1 MEKSPLRMP
10 FFPHLTVTSNSEKR
24 ELLSKFLTLDSDDFL
39 TYLYPLLSE
48 TQWDRVKEEY
58 IQTLIIYGV
67 YNKDEPINQLICDT
81 ATDTDN
87 LNMIVQAEKG
97 GILQVYTYG
106 APKDNRFIFVRV
118 DEEEVKSISKELGG
132 SAVVVRFLVI

>member
-1 MEKSPLRMP
+1 MP

-24 ELLSKFLTLDSDDFL
+24 ELLSKFITLDSDDFL

-67 YNKDEPINQLICDT
+67 YNKDEAINQLICDT

-87 LNMIVQAEKG
+87 LTLIIQAEKG

-106 APKDNRFIFVRV
+106 APKDNRFVFVRIG
-118 DEEEVKSISKELGG
+118 EQEVKSLYEELGG
-132 SAVVVRFLVI
+132 SAVVVRFLVV